1 MDFNKE
7 SNKEGPK
14 FKVGDNVRISK
25 HKNILAKGY
34 VPNQSE
40 EVFVIKKV
48 KKLCYGLML
57 LVTLMEKKLLQHFT
71 EKNWKNQIK
80 KSLEF

>member
-14 FKVGDNVRISK
+14 FKVGDNVRILK
-25 HKNILAKGY
+25 HKNILAKCY

-48 KKLCYGLML
+48 KKLCCG
-57 LVTLMEKKLLQHFT
+57 Q
-71 EKNWKNQIK
+71 
-80 KSLEF
+80 